1 MTYRVIW
8 LSEAMTAYRR
18 LRATDPD
25 GAKRI
30 AKAVIALATDPRP
43 AESNALGGTSYRR
56 IRLDRYRVL
65 YEIADDVVRVMHVGR
80 VIGH

>member
-1 MTYRVIW
+1 MTYSVIW
-8 LSEAMTAYRR
+8 LPEAMTAYRR

-30 AKAVIALATDPRP
+30 AKAVAALASDPCP
-43 AESNALGGTSYRR
+43 AESNALGGTRYRR
-56 IRLDRYRVL
+56 MRLDRYRVL
-65 YEIADDVVRVMHVGR
+65 YEVADEMVRVMHVGR